1 MHYTADVFT
10 FPHNRLFSGNVK
22 DHRKYEKEL
31 HSCFGTAI
39 DQWKSQEM
47 KDTPVSCV
55 NIEILHAEYLRQAGN
70 YETDCEVYFSSGG
83 NVIESGTEKN
93 MAHESG
99 FT

>member
-10 FPHNRLFSGNVK
+10 FRIIDYFGKCK

-70 YETDCEVYFSSGG
+70 YELIVSIF
-83 NVIESGTEKN
+83 
-93 MAHESG
+93 
-99 FT
+99 

>member
-1 MHYTADVFT
+1 M
-10 FPHNRLFSGNVK
+10 K
-22 DHRKYEKEL
+22 KEL

-39 DQWKSQEM
+39 DQWKSSGNERYS
-47 KDTPVSCV
+47 DSCV

-70 YETDCEVYFSSGG
+70 YETDCEYILAAV
-83 NVIESGTEKN
+83 EMLLRAEQKKN